1 MSRLVSTA
9 VSAFVGLLFA
19 PHIYPQPIASRP
31 AFEVTSIKPSAD
43 CGRGG
48 LPGGVSPGRLTLSC
62 VSLRTLIRAAYSAF
76 VGDTMSSRLFDVTGG
91 PAWLD
96 TDRYDL
102 SAKAEGNASG
112 PQMMGPMLQTLLEER
127 FNVKVHREP
136 RDNQVYVLTVAKNNA
151 RLQPSKEGS
160 CTPMDLNNISN
171 RSRPG
176 PGEAPPRY
184 CGGGGGRVNG
194 RLMSTDWYGA
204 TMAEFAGRM
213 ISSQVDRPVIDETG
227 LSGRY
232 DIHLEFVPN
241 RARSAGPTR
250 LNGVDRSDVPA
261 FQDDGA
267 GPSIFTALQEQLG
280 LRLSA
285 AKRPLDI
292 IVVDHA
298 EQPSPN

>member
-1 MSRLVSTA
+1 
-9 VSAFVGLLFA
+9 
-19 PHIYPQPIASRP
+19 
-31 AFEVTSIKPSAD
+31 
-43 CGRGG
+43 
-48 LPGGVSPGRLTLSC
+48 
-62 VSLRTLIRAAYSAF
+62 
-76 VGDTMSSRLFDVTGG
+76 
-91 PAWLD
+91 
-96 TDRYDL
+96 
-102 SAKAEGNASG
+102 
-112 PQMMGPMLQTLLEER
+112 
-127 FNVKVHREP
+127 
-136 RDNQVYVLTVAKNNA
+136 
-151 RLQPSKEGS
+151 
-160 CTPMDLNNISN
+160 
-171 RSRPG
+171 
-176 PGEAPPRY
+176 
-184 CGGGGGRVNG
+184 
-194 RLMSTDWYGA
+194 MSTDWYGA